1 MNNPDNENTIL
12 EFSEAQ
18 QCFHFNNGNHQENTS
33 SYKTIDPCI
42 NYDKA
47 SAFTRFIWSKYKKVT
62 LSQIKKEYYIQKNIL

>member
-1 MNNPDNENTIL
+1 MNNPDN
-12 EFSEAQ
+12 
-18 QCFHFNNGNHQENTS
+18 ENTS
-33 SYKTIDPCI
+33 SYKTIDQCI